1 MGNEELPVPKNFN
14 YDCQHKKPPVP
25 CVNEKPVQGLSSG
38 KNFII
43 TNAIENI
50 LSVAKRAPEPVDW
63 KKKKD
68 YGQTPEYLN
77 RIKENIDN
85 EYKMIRNLHDEHQI
99 NKDCLSEDEISQIR
113 EGLKKKWDEVNH

>member
-1 MGNEELPVPKNFN
+1 MPKNFN
-14 YDCQHKKPPVP
+14 YDCQHKKPAIPHVH
-25 CVNEKPVQGLSSG
+25 EKPVQGLSSG

-68 YGQTPEYLN
+68 YGQTP
-77 RIKENIDN
+77 
-85 EYKMIRNLHDEHQI
+85 
-99 NKDCLSEDEISQIR
+99 
-113 EGLKKKWDEVNH
+113 

>member
-1 MGNEELPVPKNFN
+1 MGNEELPIPKNFN
-14 YDCQHKKPPVP
+14 YDCQHKKPAVP
-25 CVNEKPVQGLSSG
+25 CVHEKPVQGLSSG

-50 LSVAKRAPEPVDW
+50 LSVAKRAPEPTDW

-77 RIKENIDN
+77 KIKENIDS
-85 EYKMIRNLHDEHQI
+85 EYKMIRNLHEEHQV
-99 NKDCLSEDEISQIR
+99 NKDCLSEA
-113 EGLKKKWDEVNH
+113 EVA